1 MLNIG
6 ILGLGWWGRHLVTT
20 LEDSD
25 LINVVAA
32 ASRTVDKHKEFT
44 TEKNIVLYGSYDALL
59 NDPLV
64 DGIILCTPN
73 TQHEEQVREAAYAG
87 KQIFCE
93 KPLALTKIAAEN
105 IISYANKFNLVLGV
119 GHERRFDPAMEE
131 LSKIINSEQ
140 FGKKMHI
147 EANWSHD
154 ILAALDSNNWRGSLE
169 EAPAGGMTGTGV
181 HMTDLFLSLF
191 GTVESVFAQT
201 ANQVL
206 DFITGDITVVL
217 MKFTNGAT
225 GQLSVISKTPY
236 YCRLSAFGD
245 NMWVEVRDT
254 KHPMYG
260 AENQLLS
267 CVTNG
272 EPLSKIFPAV
282 NTIKANLEEW
292 ALSVNKDK
300 TYRFNDI
307 ERVQNVAILEAITKS
322 AKDSSWTKV

>member
-1 MLNIG
+1 MLNIA
-6 ILGLGWWGRHLVTT
+6 ILGLGWWGRHIITT
-20 LEDSD
+20 LENSSI
-25 LINVVAA
+25 INVVAA
-32 ASRTVDKHKEFT
+32 ASRTVDKHKKFA
-44 TEKNIVLYGSYDALL
+44 TEKNIILYEDYNTLL

-64 DGIILCTPN
+64 DGIVLCTPN
-73 TQHEEQVREAAYAG
+73 TQHEEQVKKAAYAG

-93 KPLALTKIAAEN
+93 KPLALTKNAAEN

-119 GHERRFDPAMEE
+119 GHERRFDPAIEE
-131 LSKIINSEQ
+131 LSKIIKSKQ

-191 GTVESVFAQT
+191 GTVESIFAQT

-206 DFITGDITVVL
+206 DFKTGDITVVL

-245 NMWVEVRDT
+245 NMWAEVRDT

-260 AENQLLS
+260 AKNQLLS
-267 CVTNG
+267 CAINK
-272 EPLSKIFPAV
+272 EPISKVFPAV

-292 ALSVNKDK
+292 ALSITQNKK
-300 TYRFNDI
+300 YRFNDI

-322 AKDSSWTKV
+322 AKDNNWTKV